1 MAQQFVTGTVGLK
14 LWKGTLN
21 VTSAQVAVLFVSRR
35 SGQLHD
41 GPLQSQGRGGIY
53 QSLCA
58 ACDGAAESESRRRQ
72 ELVANFDLTMTDSPK
87 TERKDDRLWGGR
99 FEREPD
105 KAFDAFQRSFSF
117 DRRLL
122 PYELAVDRAWAR
134 ALQKVGILTEVEVHD
149 TIKALEAIASELDGD
164 PSFLD
169 GSTAEDVHHFVESA
183 LVHELGALGWKLH
196 TGRSRNELVAT
207 DFRLFVMDAAA
218 SLQRQIAEFLA
229 AILEQAKANFGLP
242 MAGMTHMQHAQPIL
256 LSHFLLAHAEAFSRD
271 VTRLQHA
278 AESADACPMGSGAL
292 AGNSF
297 GIDREGIARDLGF
310 SRITANSLDAV
321 SDRDFALD
329 YLFAL
334 SGIATHLSRLAED
347 FMIFAS
353 QEFAYVILPD
363 EYATGS
369 SLMPQ
374 KKNPDSWEL
383 IRGKTG
389 RIHGALLGL
398 LTTMKGLP
406 TSYQRDLQE
415 DKEALFAA
423 HDQIAAMLAIAT
435 GALATTKFNE
445 DRLRAAASNPVLFA
459 TEGADY
465 LVHRGLPFRQA
476 HDIIGKVLREAERQN
491 KPWTQL
497 SLEDVQKISPLF
509 EKDFLSGL
517 TVEKAIATKSVPGG
531 TAADSVKLAIA
542 ALQERI
548 NMLHSSL
555 QSKLQMK
562 SDSEAKLRK
571 RS

>member
-1 MAQQFVTGTVGLK
+1 M
-14 LWKGTLN
+14 
-21 VTSAQVAVLFVSRR
+21 S
-35 SGQLHD
+35 
-41 GPLQSQGRGGIY
+41 
-53 QSLCA
+53 
-58 ACDGAAESESRRRQ
+58 
-72 ELVANFDLTMTDSPK
+72 MTDQPI

-105 KAFDAFQRSFSF
+105 KQFDAFQRSFSF

-122 PYELAVDRAWAR
+122 PYELEVDRAWAK
-134 ALQKVGILTEVEVHD
+134 ALQTVGILTEVEVRD
-149 TIKALEAIASELDGD
+149 TLNALHSISDELSADQT
-164 PSFLD
+164 FLQD
-169 GSTAEDVHHFVESA
+169 STAEDVHHFVESA

-218 SLQRQIAEFLA
+218 SLQRQLAEFLG
-229 AILEQAKANFGLP
+229 AILEQAKTNFGVP

-271 VTRLQHA
+271 VARLQHA
-278 AESADACPMGSGAL
+278 SESADACPMGSGAL

-297 GIDREGIARDLGF
+297 NIDRNAIARDLGF

-334 SGIATHLSRLAED
+334 AGIATHLSRLAED
-347 FMIFAS
+347 FVIFAS
-353 QEFAYVILPD
+353 QEFGYVVLPD
-363 EYATGS
+363 EYSTGS

-374 KKNPDSWEL
+374 KKNPDAWEL

-389 RIHGALLGL
+389 RITGALLGL
-398 LTTMKGLP
+398 LTTLKGLP

-423 HDQIAAMLAIAT
+423 HDQVAAMLAIAT
-435 GALATTKFNE
+435 GAVATTKFNT
-445 DRLRAAASNPVLFA
+445 DRLYAAASNPVLFA
-459 TEGADY
+459 TDGADY
-465 LVHRGLPFRQA
+465 LVHKGLPFRQA
-476 HDIIGKVLREAERQN
+476 HDLIGKVLREAERQG

-509 EKDFLSGL
+509 EQDFLAAPS
-517 TVEKAIATKSVPGG
+517 VESSIATKAVPGG
-531 TAADSVKLAIA
+531 TAPEQVRSAIA
-542 ALQERI
+542 ELQNRI
-548 NMLHSSL
+548 TELN
-555 QSKLQMK
+555 
-562 SDSEAKLRK
+562 AKLNSK
-571 RS
+571 TGEKP

>member
-1 MAQQFVTGTVGLK
+1 M
-14 LWKGTLN
+14 
-21 VTSAQVAVLFVSRR
+21 S
-35 SGQLHD
+35 
-41 GPLQSQGRGGIY
+41 
-53 QSLCA
+53 
-58 ACDGAAESESRRRQ
+58 
-72 ELVANFDLTMTDSPK
+72 DSP
-87 TERKDDRLWGGR
+87 TSERKDDRLWGGR

-134 ALQKVGILTEVEVHD
+134 ALQKVGILTEVEVRD
-149 TIKALEAIASELDGD
+149 TINALEAIASELDGD

-207 DFRLFVMDAAA
+207 DFRLFVIDAAS
-218 SLQRQIAEFLA
+218 SLQRQVIDFLTV
-229 AILEQAKANFGLP
+229 ILEQAKANFGIP

-278 AESADACPMGSGAL
+278 SESADACPMGSGAL

-321 SDRDFALD
+321 GDRDFALD
-329 YLFAL
+329 YLSAL

-347 FMIFAS
+347 FVIFAS

-435 GALATTKFNE
+435 GAFAKTKFKE
-445 DRLRAAASNPVLFA
+445 DRLRAVASNPVLFA

-476 HDIIGKVLREAERQN
+476 HDVIGKVLSEAERQD

-497 SLEDVQKISPLF
+497 SLEDLQKISPLF
-509 EKDFLSGL
+509 EKDCFSGL

-548 NMLHSSL
+548 NILHSGLHEES
-555 QSKLQMK
+555 QSKSLK
-562 SDSEAKLRK
+562 RSVSEAEASETKSK
-571 RS
+571 TKTQTGE

>member
-1 MAQQFVTGTVGLK
+1 
-14 LWKGTLN
+14 
-21 VTSAQVAVLFVSRR
+21 
-35 SGQLHD
+35 
-41 GPLQSQGRGGIY
+41 
-53 QSLCA
+53 
-58 ACDGAAESESRRRQ
+58 
-72 ELVANFDLTMTDSPK
+72 MTDQPT

-105 KAFDAFQRSFSF
+105 KQFDAFQRSFSF

-122 PYELAVDRAWAR
+122 PYELVVDRAWAK
-134 ALQKVGILTEVEVHD
+134 ALQTVGILTEVEVRD
-149 TIKALEAIASELDGD
+149 TLNALQSISDELSADQT
-164 PSFLD
+164 FLQ

-218 SLQRQIAEFLA
+218 SLQRQLAEFLGA
-229 AILEQAKANFGLP
+229 LLEQAKTNLGVP

-256 LSHFLLAHAEAFSRD
+256 LSHFLLAHAEALSRD

-278 AESADACPMGSGAL
+278 SESADACPMGSGAL

-297 GIDREGIARDLGF
+297 NIDRSAIARDLGF

-334 SGIATHLSRLAED
+334 AGIATHLSRLAED
-347 FMIFAS
+347 FVIFAS
-353 QEFAYVILPD
+353 QEFGYVILPD
-363 EYATGS
+363 EYSTGS

-374 KKNPDSWEL
+374 KKNPDAWEL
-383 IRGKTG
+383 IRGKSG
-389 RIHGALLGL
+389 RITGALLGL
-398 LTTMKGLP
+398 LTTLKGLP

-423 HDQIAAMLAIAT
+423 HDQVAAMLAIAT
-435 GALATTKFNE
+435 GAVATTKFNT

-459 TEGADY
+459 TDGADY
-465 LVHRGLPFRQA
+465 LVHKGLPFRQA
-476 HDIIGKVLREAERQN
+476 HDLIGKVLREAERQGR
-491 KPWTQL
+491 PWTQL

-509 EKDFLSGL
+509 EQDFLAAPS
-517 TVEKAIATKSVPGG
+517 VESSLATKAVPGG
-531 TAADSVKLAIA
+531 TAPEQVRSAIA
-542 ALQERI
+542 ELQNRI
-548 NMLHSSL
+548 TELNANLK
-555 QSKLQMK
+555 SKTGEK
-562 SDSEAKLRK
+562 P
-571 RS
+571 

>member
-1 MAQQFVTGTVGLK
+1 
-14 LWKGTLN
+14 
-21 VTSAQVAVLFVSRR
+21 
-35 SGQLHD
+35 
-41 GPLQSQGRGGIY
+41 
-53 QSLCA
+53 
-58 ACDGAAESESRRRQ
+58 
-72 ELVANFDLTMTDSPK
+72 MTDQPT

-105 KAFDAFQRSFSF
+105 KQFDAFQRSFSF

-122 PYELAVDRAWAR
+122 PYELEVDRAWAK
-134 ALQKVGILTEVEVHD
+134 ALQTVGILTEVEVRD
-149 TIKALEAIASELDGD
+149 TLNALQSISDELSADQT
-164 PSFLD
+164 FLQD
-169 GSTAEDVHHFVESA
+169 STAEDVHHFVESA

-218 SLQRQIAEFLA
+218 SLQRQFAEFLS
-229 AILEQAKANFGLP
+229 AILEQARTNFGVP

-271 VTRLQHA
+271 VARLQHA
-278 AESADACPMGSGAL
+278 SDSADACPMGSGAL

-297 GIDREGIARDLGF
+297 NIDRHAIARDLGF

-334 SGIATHLSRLAED
+334 AGIATHLSRLAED
-347 FMIFAS
+347 FVIFAS
-353 QEFAYVILPD
+353 QEFGYVILPD
-363 EYATGS
+363 EYSTGS

-374 KKNPDSWEL
+374 KKNPDAWEL

-389 RIHGALLGL
+389 RITGALLGL
-398 LTTMKGLP
+398 LTTLKGLP

-423 HDQIAAMLAIAT
+423 HDQVAAMLAIAT
-435 GALATTKFNE
+435 GAVAATKFNT
-445 DRLRAAASNPVLFA
+445 DRLSAAASNPVLFA
-459 TEGADY
+459 TDGADY
-465 LVHRGLPFRQA
+465 LVHKGLPFRQA
-476 HDIIGKVLREAERQN
+476 HDLIGKVLREAERQG

-509 EKDFLSGL
+509 EQDFLAAPS
-517 TVEKAIATKSVPGG
+517 VESSIATKAVPGG
-531 TAADSVKLAIA
+531 TAPEQVRSAIA
-542 ALQERI
+542 ELQNRI
-548 NMLHSSL
+548 TELN
-555 QSKLQMK
+555 
-562 SDSEAKLRK
+562 AKLNSK
-571 RS
+571 TGEKP